1 MNILY
6 MDLKLLENSFYI
18 TYSFLVTT
26 GTITFIESLRTSMFG
41 ARHILNIETCISI
54 VAAYF
59 YGKFM
64 ELFNESKKTGMS
76 EDELLKK
83 INMNRYVDWAITTPL
98 MLFVL
103 LMAFS
108 YNTTGKNK
116 VNFGHLLL
124 LLILN
129 YLMLGSG
136 YIGESNKEL
145 HVSMNIIGFIFFISI
160 FYFLYSNYI
169 SPSLGKRGS
178 SVNVGLYMAYL
189 IAWSLYGV
197 FYYFDEY
204 TKNMGYN
211 VLDLFSKCF
220 VGIFFWAYF
229 AKIFN

>member
-1 MNILY
+1 

-18 TYSFLVTT
+18 TCSFLVTT
-26 GTITFIESLRTSMFG
+26 GTITFIEALRTDIVAM
-41 ARHILNIETCISI
+41 RHILNLETCISI

-64 ELFNESKKTGMS
+64 ELFNESKKTDIS

-136 YIGESNKEL
+136 Y
-145 HVSMNIIGFIFFISI
+145 
-160 FYFLYSNYI
+160 
-169 SPSLGKRGS
+169 R
-178 SVNVGLYMAYL
+178 
-189 IAWSLYGV
+189 
-197 FYYFDEY
+197 
-204 TKNMGYN
+204 
-211 VLDLFSKCF
+211 
-220 VGIFFWAYF
+220 
-229 AKIFN
+229 